1 MDGIYQA
8 WQTGLVWVCLCALGA
23 MAALVFLAKVAAP
36 AWDAV
41 RRWWSLPCIQRI
53 LVAVCVVGLSYYG
66 ATKQGWHVAYD
77 GGIKAG
83 ATANVVPND
92 TVSIHWQRDTS
103 GGVYVPESAAVYI
116 DYRPNTETNAEWGLL
131 AQTTVGAWG
140 WSGTVQNATN
150 YDYNVWAYYIPPE
163 PVHTNGVWTYKTHF
177 DRNGEYA
184 LPLRARVEVN
194 GVAIATPKEKRKDEA
209 TYSRASL
216 LAMWD
221 GIDHGNDPLIWRD
234 ISGNGNDATQRV
246 ASAGWSWGNNA
257 YIGTANNGHGFR
269 TPIAIANALRE
280 HIDGHTIEIVYLPSN
295 SSRQTIFGQYRVA
308 EHKNGGLNIEY
319 SPHQPGWFRVYYSSS
334 PDFNTPAWKKT
345 QSRLT
350 CAVVCDENNLR
361 LYENGVHTS
370 TAAKPN
376 VDTIG
381 YSKPFIIGGE
391 NERSNMSIVGELFCV
406 RVYSRALTEEE
417 LKRHVKIDNER
428 FD

>member
-1 MDGIYQA
+1 MNLVTSIALALLGGIF
-8 WQTGLVWVCLCALGA
+8 
-23 MAALVFLAKVAAP
+23 AALAAFGGIRAAWRGLGRRRGVFAALAAFAVVATICAQKPGPSGPTITIDALLRDAGCYATNDVLHVAVTNAP
-36 AWDAV
+36 AYAGIDFSSCPV
-41 RRWWSLPCIQRI
+41 
-53 LVAVCVVGLSYYG
+53 LVYARPRGLSD
-66 ATKQGWHVAYD
+66 A
-77 GGIKAG
+77 
-83 ATANVVPND
+83 
-92 TVSIHWQRDTS
+92 
-103 GGVYVPESAAVYI
+103 PEWEELLPRRTFSDLPA
-116 DYRPNTETNAEWGLL
+116 DYAIED
-131 AQTTVGAWG
+131 
-140 WSGTVQNATN
+140 ATN
-150 YDYNVWAYYIPPE
+150 YNYLVYLDYVPPS
-163 PVHTNGVWTYKTHF
+163 PVHTNGVL
-177 DRNGEYA
+177 E
-184 LPLRARVEVN
+184 LRGFVVP
-194 GVAIATPKEKRKDEA
+194 GDEPGNLEQLA
-209 TYSRASL
+209 AGFINSRAIPPPPTARDYVQDGL
-216 LAMWD
+216 IAMWD

-295 SSRQTIFGQYRVA
+295 SSRQTIFGQYKVA

-406 RVYSRALTEEE
+406 RVYSRSLTEEE
-417 LKRHVKIDNER
+417 LKHHVKIDNER
-428 FD
+428 FNLP